1 LHGFADAMK
10 LAVRTFEPGEYL
22 VRQGEIGREVFL
34 LRSGECDVV
43 VADGKGNERVVA
55 TRGKGEFIGEMA
67 VKLDEKAGG
76 KPRTASVVAK
86 TPVAATVLSRA
97 DMQWAVDHDYSLENQ
112 IEEVIQ
118 KRRQELSQ
126 KSL

>member
-1 LHGFADAMK
+1 
-10 LAVRTFEPGEYL
+10 
-22 VRQGEIGREVFL
+22 
-34 LRSGECDVV
+34 
-43 VADGKGNERVVA
+43 
-55 TRGKGEFIGEMA
+55 MA
-67 VKLDEKAGG
+67 VKLDEKEAGG

-118 KRRQELSQ
+118 KRREELSQ